1 MCCLIYTDR
10 NVGVS
15 HASIE
20 CVVEKNDY
28 HYLQRAMK
36 KALKNEKLDSCKLI
50 KELYA
55 STFVQVVDILEHN
68 EKYYK
73 KMVRA
78 VQTVIKLGLVEGDA
92 KDLSSALTVAELL
105 ESLNIPMKW
114 DDTDILHRMVYCLPE
129 RERAL
134 AIWLLDRYEIYL
146 DVYSEAVKLKDSLK
160 LALTTPEETNAQVPV
175 EVTLAKE
182 FAEFTRKDCKEML
195 DLLLCMAFNIPR
207 NKVTVI
213 QARSGDSTTVV
224 CIIDKAFMQNLI
236 QCPLRASV
244 LWAFQELSVTRMRVG
259 LFEVNV
265 SQMLSQHFK
274 DALCRGLTSGM
285 DFVGA
290 TKVCGKL

>member
-1 MCCLIYTDR
+1 MCCLIYIDR
-10 NVGVS
+10 NAGVYR
-15 HASIE
+15 ASIE

-36 KALKNEKLDSCKLI
+36 KVLMNKKLDSCKLI

-68 EKYYK
+68 EKYSK

-78 VQTVIKLGLVEGDA
+78 LQADIKLGFVEGDA
-92 KDLSSALTVAELL
+92 KDLPSALTVADLL
-105 ESLNIPMKW
+105 ESFNIPKKW
-114 DDTDILHRMVYCLPE
+114 DDTDILHRMVDCLPE
-129 RERAL
+129 GERAL
-134 AIWLLDRYEIYL
+134 AIWLLEKHEMYL

-182 FAEFTRKDCKEML
+182 IAEFTRKDCKEML

-213 QARSGDSTTVV
+213 QALSGGSTTVV

-244 LWAFQELSVTRMRVG
+244 LWAFQELSITRMQVG

-274 DALCRGLTSGM
+274 DALRRGLTGDM